1 MLVLPARKAVRE
13 PLTVVSAIASASTI
27 PPIETWIAQMVQNMR
42 PLMFNSRKSRL
53 RAVYIYIYRRAQQ
66 LIWHVRQVAGSPPT
80 LCSRWAAPG
89 QVKEQT
95 IGLKLVPIQ
104 CLGTTRTA
112 NYVRG
117 TKQ

>member
-1 MLVLPARKAVRE
+1 MDRPNGSEHAAPDVQQPQVE
-13 PLTVVSAIASASTI
+13 
-27 PPIETWIAQMVQNMR
+27 IESSI
-42 PLMFNSRKSRL
+42 
-53 RAVYIYIYRRAQQ
+53 YIYISIDAQQ